1 MFLLYNYFMKKNIL
15 KLKDNEGNIKEYEV
29 ILMFK
34 NNNKDYIV
42 YTDNKNNNDGSINVY
57 ANIFNPND
65 LSVFENIETNE
76 EWEEIERRLE
86 LLGGINNELDN

>member
-1 MFLLYNYFMKKNIL
+1 MKKNIL

-29 ILMFK
+29 ILIFK

-42 YTDNKNNNDGSINVY
+42 YTDNKSNSDGCINVY
-57 ANIFNPND
+57 ANIFDSND
-65 LSVFENIETNE
+65 LSVFDNIETNE

>member
-57 ANIFNPND
+57 ANIFDPND
-65 LSVFENIETNE
+65 LSVFDNIETNE

>member
-42 YTDNKNNNDGSINVY
+42 YTDNKSNSDGSINVY
-57 ANIFNPND
+57 ANIFDPND
-65 LSVFENIETNE
+65 LSVFDNIETNE

>member
-42 YTDNKNNNDGSINVY
+42 YTDNKSNSDGSINVY
-57 ANIFNPND
+57 ANIFDPND
-65 LSVFENIETNE
+65 LSIFDNIGTNE

>member
-1 MFLLYNYFMKKNIL
+1 MKKNIL

-86 LLGGINNELDN
+86 LLGGISNELDN

>member
-29 ILMFK
+29 ILIFK

>member
-1 MFLLYNYFMKKNIL
+1 MKKNIL

-34 NNNKDYIV
+34 NNNKDYII
-42 YTDNKNNNDGSINVY
+42 YTDNKSNSDGSINVY

>member
-76 EWEEIERRLE
+76 EWEEIEKRLE

>member
-65 LSVFENIETNE
+65 LSVFKNIETNE